1 LGGCF
6 LYPTSGAF
14 ENIRNIAWQFK
25 TVLMPRTVTKIAFI
39 QRSTTSTTMAHVM
52 MGLVSKGWYP
62 SFLIASLGI
71 MLIGII

>member
-25 TVLMPRTVTKIAFI
+25 TVLMPRRVTKIAFI
-39 QRSTTSTTMAHVM
+39 QGSATPTTMAHVM
-52 MGLVSKGWYP
+52 MDP